1 MEFYSRPNSYDISYG
16 LLLETIGCEDGYL
29 YYSSGGELRVQ
40 KIVGLQD
47 QLLILESG
55 GKIDPRDWDAEV
67 QRKLRA
73 HFGKYHLRVEKF
85 NYLEKYGLRIESSK
99 GIVTFDVTAVDLEKN
114 EITINYNGYVCVL
127 DAEKFDLTSQRA
139 LYVADKKQEFMEL
152 ATDGLSAVE
161 RLLLNPSDTLTL
173 QAVRADFRKFDFDA
187 EFMDVLMADP
197 QFVHLEEFMVG
208 LKTLLMD
215 EVLHVTKFVQLAS
228 RLLAKKNLFKGLGI
242 YEKMVAFIADVVPR
256 LDLVVAE
263 SKIRNLPR
271 EFNRM
276 NVENFFMS
284 WASSLKKLNAKDR
297 EKLNDF
303 GSDWLQSMLNGFQIN
318 DLVSEKDL
326 SATFAGLSY
335 IERVFGTRFKALI
348 YGVEGL
354 QNGITG
360 AQQYLSMRK
369 MLVTQYQLLEGDV
382 GRLVGKSNDDI
393 AEIVAGINVVTG
405 RGA

>member
-1 MEFYSRPNSYDISYG
+1 MCIRD
-16 LLLETIGCEDGYL
+16 
-29 YYSSGGELRVQ
+29 SSVNGQLVVE
-40 KIVGLQD
+40 KIVSLSEQVIV
-47 QLLILESG
+47 LNSG
-55 GKIDPRDWDAEV
+55 KQMDPRLIDASV

-73 HFGKYHLRVEKF
+73 HFGMYHLRVEKF

-114 EITINYNGYVCVL
+114 QITVNYNGLVRVL
-127 DAEKFDLTSQRA
+127 DAERFDLDSQKA

-161 RLLLNPSDTLTL
+161 RLLLNPNDTLTL

-187 EFMDVLMADP
+187 EFMDVVMADP
-197 QFVHLEEFMVG
+197 QLVHLEEFMVG

-215 EVLHVTKFVQLAS
+215 EVLHVTKFMQLAS
-228 RLLAKKNLFKGLGI
+228 RLLAKKNLFRGLGI

-263 SKIRNLPR
+263 SKIRHLPR

-276 NVENFFMS
+276 NVEKFFVC
-284 WASSLKKLNAKDR
+284 WASSLKKLNPKDR

-303 GSDWLQSMLNGFQIN
+303 GSDWLKSMLNGFQIN
-318 DLVSEKDL
+318 DFVNEKDL
-326 SATFAGLSY
+326 GSIFAGLSY
-335 IERVFGTRFKALI
+335 IERVFGTRFKAFI

-354 QNGITG
+354 QNGVTG
-360 AQQYLSMRK
+360 AKLYLSMRK
-369 MLVTQYQLLEGDV
+369 MLVNQYKLLEGDIEK
-382 GRLVGKSNDDI
+382 LVGKSNDDI
-393 AEIVAGINVVTG
+393 SDIVAGINVVTG
-405 RGA
+405 RAA